1 MADHSRTRFW
11 PWQKPQN
18 TQQSSSQENFPDT
31 LDADARMTAA
41 NNAFGFALL
50 AELRKQQQ
58 GKSVFFSP
66 VSIAL
71 ALQMAYN
78 GAGGTTR
85 QAMAQ
90 ALQLGDTTLEA
101 LNQFN
106 ATLLQSFD
114 APQEG
119 VQARFAN
126 ALFVGKPFV
135 SNPEVV
141 GCLKETYRAEVG
153 VLPESAARINQWV
166 SQATN
171 GKIPAIVRDEEMA
184 DTDAMLLNAIY
195 FKGLWRDPFEKEL
208 TRYCLFAC
216 EDGRKLMCPLM
227 RQGGTYLYYQGKN
240 FQAVQLPYKGERFHM
255 RILLPDAKTGIKSF
269 LAQLAL
275 ENWNN
280 WRAQMQECEGDIA
293 LPRFR
298 LDYAIE
304 LREPLANMGMGI
316 AFEWPQADF
325 ERLAREFFLTG
336 VKHRAVVEVN
346 EQGTEAAAVT
356 AIEMGGGAYVEAP
369 RFDFVADRPFVCA
382 IVDTTSD
389 ALLFLGVISEPL

>member
-11 PWQKPQN
+11 PWHEQQDS
-18 TQQSSSQENFPDT
+18 QQSSNQEGTTDL
-31 LDADARMTAA
+31 LDGDAQLTAA

-50 AELRKQQQ
+50 AQLRKQQQ

-71 ALQMAYN
+71 ALQMVYN

-106 ATLLQSFD
+106 AKLLQSFD
-114 APQEG
+114 ATQEG
-119 VQARFAN
+119 VQARIAN
-126 ALFVGKPFV
+126 ALFVRKPFV
-135 SNPEVV
+135 FNPEVV
-141 GCLKETYRAEVG
+141 SGLKEIYRAEVG
-153 VLPESAARINQWV
+153 VLPETAASINQWV

-171 GKIPAIVRDEEMA
+171 GKIPSIVRDEDMA
-184 DTDAMLLNAIY
+184 DTDAILLNAIY
-195 FKGLWRDPFEKEL
+195 FKGLWRDPFEKGL

-216 EDGRKLMCPLM
+216 EDGRKLTCPQM
-227 RQGGTYLYYQGKN
+227 RQGGAYLYHQGKN

-255 RILLPDAKTGIKSF
+255 RILLPDPKTRMDRF
-269 LAQLAL
+269 LTQLTP

-280 WRAQMQECEGDIA
+280 YRTQMQECEGDIA

-298 LDYAIE
+298 LDYAVE

-325 ERLAREFFLTG
+325 ERLAKEFFLTG
-336 VKHRAVVEVN
+336 VKHRAFVEVN
-346 EQGTEAAAVT
+346 EKGTEAAAVT
-356 AIEMGGGAYVEAP
+356 AIEMTAGCAYVEAP
-369 RFDFVADRPFVCA
+369 RFNFVADRPFVCA
-382 IVDTTSD
+382 IVNSDSD
-389 ALLFLGVISEPL
+389 ALLFLGVISEP